1 MDFVLRNLSL
11 TFPITNPVLIFS
23 LVLFVLLLTP
33 ILQQKFKIPNII
45 ALIIAGLVLGEHGL
59 GVLSR
64 DDSFELFGTVGLI
77 YIMFLAGLEM
87 DLSDFQ
93 KNRKAGISFGLIT
106 FIIPMIIGV
115 ISSFVLL
122 NYLPEQ
128 TVKNTGS
135 QVYYSEMT
143 GTYYLVVASLLLSSM
158 YASHTLVSYPIVS
171 KYGVNKNR
179 SISITVGGTM
189 ITTMLALLVLA
200 VIVGMAKGEINGY
213 FWVSLGVCI
222 SIFLFILGY
231 VFPKIASVFFKKYED
246 SITQYIF
253 VLALVFLGA
262 YLAQL
267 SGLEA
272 IIGAFMVGLSINRF
286 IPKISPLMNRLEFV
300 GNAIFI
306 PFFLISVGMLIDL
319 REVFGFNTLLTAIVM
334 CVVACSSKYFAA
346 RITQKAFHLSRN
358 QGLMIFGLSN
368 AQAAATL
375 AAVKIGYD
383 TIVLHTETGELV
395 RLFGDDI
402 LNGTIVMILVTC
414 VISSIATET
423 AARKMAIQSESI
435 DNKIA
440 KAQAA
445 DHILIPLSNPDT
457 LSSLMDIAVL
467 LKMKASVEPL
477 YVLHVA
483 SDSSRGG
490 MDYGKKLL
498 EKAAKIASGTDNT
511 VKMISRYDAN
521 VATGIVHA
529 VKENE
534 ITEVVLGLHQKANMS
549 DSFFGQ
555 MVEKVLK
562 DCNQMTMIVKS
573 VQPLNTVNRLVVVV
587 PAKAQFEIGFVKWY
601 DRVKNICKQIGANA
615 TFYAPSDTLEQIKV
629 LASRNKFGVA
639 TTYEIFDDWDD
650 FLVLTRDL
658 KKDDLLVIVTSRKDA
673 LSYNSSFEKLPVQL
687 SKYFESYSFI
697 VLYPE
702 QYASR
707 TEVEILNN

>member
-1 MDFVLRNLSL
+1 MDFILRNLSVTL
-11 TFPITNPVLIFS
+11 PITNPVLIFS

-33 ILQQKFKIPNII
+33 ILQQKFKVPNII
-45 ALIIAGLVLGEHGL
+45 ALILAGLILGEHGL

-87 DLSDFQ
+87 DLTDFQ

-106 FIIPMIIGV
+106 FLLPMIFGI
-115 ISSFVLL
+115 ISSLALL

-128 TVKNTGS
+128 VVKSSGS

-143 GTYYLVVASLLLSSM
+143 TTYYLVIASILLSSM

-171 KYGVNKNR
+171 RYGVNKNR

-189 ITTMLALLVLA
+189 VATMLALLVLA
-200 VIVGMAKGEINGY
+200 VIVGLAKGEINGY

-222 SIFLFILGY
+222 SIFLLILGY
-231 VFPKIASVFFKKYED
+231 VFPKIASIFFKKYED

-253 VLALVFLGA
+253 VLALVFLGS
-262 YLAQL
+262 YLAQV

-272 IIGAFMVGLSINRF
+272 IIGAFMVGLSINKF

-319 REVFGFNTLLTAIVM
+319 KEVFCLTTFLTALVM
-334 CVVACSSKYFAA
+334 CVVACSSKYLAA

-383 TIVLHTETGELV
+383 TIIFHIDSGNLV

-414 VISSIATET
+414 TISSIATEK
-423 AARKMAIQSESI
+423 AARRMAIQSESL

-440 KAQAA
+440 QAQAQ

-457 LSSLMDIAVL
+457 IASLMELAVL
-467 LKMKASVEPL
+467 LKIKASKEPL
-477 YVLHVA
+477 FVLHVA
-483 SDSSRGG
+483 SDASRGG
-490 MDYGKKLL
+490 MDYGKELL
-498 EKAAKIASGTDNT
+498 EKAAKIASATDNT
-511 VKMISRYDAN
+511 VKMISRYDAD
-521 VATGIVHA
+521 VSTGIVHA
-529 VKENE
+529 VKENA
-534 ITEVVLGLHQKANMS
+534 ITEVVLGLHQKANIS

-555 MVEKVLK
+555 MAEKVLK
-562 DCNQMTMIVKS
+562 DCNQMTMIIKS
-573 VQPLNTVNRLVVVV
+573 VQPINTINRLVVVV

-601 DRVKNICKQIGANA
+601 DRVKNICKQIGAKA
-615 TFYAPSDTLEQIKV
+615 TFYAPADTLEQIKI
-629 LASRNKFGVA
+629 LASRNKFGVS
-639 TTYEIFDDWDD
+639 TSYVEFDDWDD

-658 KKDDLLVIVTSRKDA
+658 QIDDLLVIVTSRKDS
-673 LSYNSSFEKLPVQL
+673 LSYNPSFEKLPSQL
-687 SKYFESYSFI
+687 SKYFENFSFI
-697 VLYPE
+697 ILYPE
-702 QYASR
+702 QYTSK